1 MRLLNQALV
10 LGALVAVL
18 TGTAISHT
26 HAQDAEKPNIVFI
39 FMDNFGYG
47 ELGVYGG
54 GITRGA
60 PTPRIDTLAAEGMRL
75 LNFNV
80 EVQCTPSRSALMTG
94 RYAIRSGN
102 ATVPITTGI
111 YGLTQ
116 WEYTMAEM
124 LSDAGYATGMFGK
137 WHLGHTEVRLPT

>member
-18 TGTAISHT
+18 TGTAISYT
-26 HAQDAEKPNIVFI
+26 HAQDADKPNIVFI

-60 PTPRIDTLAAEGMRL
+60 PTPRIDTLAAE
-75 LNFNV
+75 
-80 EVQCTPSRSALMTG
+80 
-94 RYAIRSGN
+94 
-102 ATVPITTGI
+102 
-111 YGLTQ
+111 
-116 WEYTMAEM
+116 
-124 LSDAGYATGMFGK
+124 
-137 WHLGHTEVRLPT
+137 